1 MLIIISETEIKLYKI
16 LQQGK
21 ATGFPMVYHIK
32 QRNNYNMMF
41 MELLG

>member
-21 ATGFPMVYHIK
+21 PTGFPMVYHIK
-32 QRNNYNMMF
+32 KRNNYNMMF